1 MGTVL
6 RIISW
11 PYRLV
16 AKNAV
21 GTIDEIKGNTTLRK
35 LLNSMALLHLGGSV
49 VMFLVAIIS
58 FVIQNGFGHQ
68 IELMKGGLWDAIS
81 SSSQDTVWTTG
92 TSGYF
97 YNMWIS
103 IAVGVVFL
111 ALTVFAAIDLFKE
124 GTTGRKIAFTICGI
138 LLLGGVGTLV
148 FGLVA
153 LVDAVIVPMIGL
165 GVTVITG
172 ICCIV
177 MLSMNDYYLS
187 SVINTIFFFT
197 IAPFTVLI
205 IENLIG
211 IVAFVLA
218 LVVMGIAFM
227 IFGSTLGSGSS
238 TSSAPAVSSEDPMK
252 ARERKKKQDRMAQ
265 LQNEIDQHHRSIK
278 GHNNKEFGYFY
289 VDTKVTANA
298 AARKQKELDQLRAEM
313 GS

>member
-11 PYRLV
+11 PYRMV
-16 AKNAV
+16 TKNAV

-35 LLNSMALLHLGGSV
+35 LLNSMALLPLGGSV
-49 VMFLVAIIS
+49 VMFLVAIVMFI
-58 FVIQNGFGHQ
+58 INNGFGQQ
-68 IELMKGGLWDAIS
+68 INLLKTGWWDAIS

-227 IFGSTLGSGSS
+227 IFGSALGSTSS
-238 TSSAPAVSSEDPMK
+238 SSAPAASSEDPMK